1 MLLPRSVY
9 ERPGNRAR
17 DSLMPAG
24 ASERAPTPVED
35 LPDIAVTIL
44 SLRLQIV
51 GICGDEGFLLT

>member
-1 MLLPRSVY
+1 
-9 ERPGNRAR
+9 
-17 DSLMPAG
+17 MPAG